1 MFRATSLV
9 EVVYEDMEGRRVS
22 DEISYTSANL
32 RYTGW
37 QHPVTDMVNRDANDP
52 RLRPSYEGIIVNR
65 DVPRPGGD
73 FN

>member
-1 MFRATSLV
+1 MYGATSMV

-37 QHPVTDMVNRDANDP
+37 KHPVTDMVNCDANDP
-52 RLRPSYEGIIVNR
+52 RLRPNYESVIVN
-65 DVPRPGGD
+65 
-73 FN
+73 